1 MEQFQ
6 LPTFHI
12 NGTSAKSIFDEYIEA
27 SRLIRKAHRAL
38 SEATCNGRDFNSGP
52 DYYKA
57 RDERQEMLNRLDDA
71 LTYCDQWVE
80 HAADRLYEEGKL

>member
-1 MEQFQ
+1 MEKFQ

-12 NGTSAKSIFDEYIEA
+12 NGTSAQSIFDEYMEA

-38 SEATCNGRDFNSGP
+38 SESTCNGRDFNSATH
-52 DYYKA
+52 YYKA

-71 LTYCDQWVE
+71 LTYCDQWAE
-80 HAADRLYEEGKL
+80 HAGDRLYEEGKL